1 MPVACGGTT
10 SVLTGS
16 DGAILFSPPGT
27 EACLLDSTD
36 FPAGDK
42 ITIPSDGDFRQ
53 GDAITFT
60 AEGAANLDSAL
71 TAGTT
76 YYIVTVDYDA
86 SPATMQVSAIKGGTP
101 ITLNNDGGVAGSPA
115 TTGPIATL
123 DTGGLTPGA
132 GYTDATYSAV
142 ALTGGTGSAATA
154 DIVVAGGV
162 VTTVT
167 LVAPG
172 TGYTAG
178 DSLSAAAADLGGS
191 GAGFSID
198 VATINAAA
206 AGNSDTPGTD
216 INVSLAAEF
225 AVCQVGTVDLSFTRG
240 EVDITSLP
248 CNLSGTGAAKLA
260 GFRTYQAGYAEG
272 SGSMTVRFTRDQ
284 TSIANRMIQG
294 ALFTNQTGAKLTI
307 ALEAVGDG
315 AGGLDYTKSQVVSFP
330 VSLLGFSTSLTPEDQ
345 PTEATV
351 NFRLSA
357 PPTELLGLSL
367 N

>member
-1 MPVACGGTT
+1 MPVACGGAT

-16 DGAILFSPPGT
+16 DGAILFTPPGT
-27 EACLLDSTD
+27 EACLEAADIAAGGITVFSTSD
-36 FPAGDK
+36 FRVGDK
-42 ITIPSDGDFRQ
+42 L
-53 GDAITFT
+53 AFT
-60 AEGAANLDSAL
+60 AEGTGATVDTNFTGGTATVTAVAAGTA
-71 TAGTT
+71 AGTT
-76 YYIVTVDYDA
+76 
-86 SPATMQVSAIKGGTP
+86 
-101 ITLNNDGGVAGSPA
+101 L
-115 TTGPIATL
+115 L
-123 DTGGLTPGA
+123 
-132 GYTDATYSAV
+132 
-142 ALTGGTGSAATA
+142 
-154 DIVVAGGV
+154 
-162 VTTVT
+162 TVT
-167 LVAPG
+167 P
-172 TGYTAG
+172 TPAG
-178 DSLSAAAADLGGS
+178 DSATPAGS
-191 GAGFSID
+191 H
-198 VATINAAA
+198 INMKLDE
-206 AGNSDTPGTD
+206 S
-216 INVSLAAEF
+216 F